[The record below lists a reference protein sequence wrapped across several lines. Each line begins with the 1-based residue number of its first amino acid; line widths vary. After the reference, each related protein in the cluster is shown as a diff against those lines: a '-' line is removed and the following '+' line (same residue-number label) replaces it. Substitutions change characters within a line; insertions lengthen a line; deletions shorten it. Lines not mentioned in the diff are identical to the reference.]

1 MANDAGAG
9 SAINLEVEL
18 LGSLQKEHQHCLRVA
33 KCQNG
38 VIGVYLVRPLQDT
51 IGLQWCFH
59 PLPYDCRSGAKH
71 YTMLSCSAL
80 LNTKCKA
87 LTCTI
92 YGKDFA
98 ACITCEHVLPL
109 LEIRELHG
117 DKAG

>member
-38 VIGVYLVRPLQDT
+38 VIGVYLVRPLQVT

-59 PLPYDCRSGAKH
+59 SLMFDLQVR
-71 YTMLSCSAL
+71 
-80 LNTKCKA
+80 CKA
-87 LTCTI
+87 LHHVVLLCTSL
-92 YGKDFA
+92 YTMQGA
-98 ACITCEHVLPL
+98 HLYHVWERLCILYYL
-109 LEIRELHG
+109 
-117 DKAG
+117 